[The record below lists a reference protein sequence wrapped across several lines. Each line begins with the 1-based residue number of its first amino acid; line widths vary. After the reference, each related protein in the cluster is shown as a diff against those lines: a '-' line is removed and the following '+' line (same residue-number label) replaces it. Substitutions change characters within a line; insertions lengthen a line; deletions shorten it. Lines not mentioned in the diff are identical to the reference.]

1 MNRAFTGWLG
11 AGFLSTTGTRVSM
24 VALPLFALELTG
36 SAALTGLVALCEM
49 APLVLLKVL
58 GGPVI
63 DRVGPRRVA
72 LTCEVL
78 SVVAVGSIP
87 ALHLAGALTFPLL
100 LVLVALAGA
109 LRGPGE
115 SAQNAMSPALARHA
129 GVPLERVTGL
139 DAAAERTASMTGA
152 ALAGILVASVGAA
165 EALVVNAAALGVA
178 ALVLAWATAGVP
190 VRSGA
195 PAPADGEPDDPVDAA
210 DQRYLDQLREGW
222 RFLRSDP
229 LLLGITVMVALTNLL
244 DMAWSAV
251 LMPVWAVTSGEGAAA
266 LGLLLALMSGC
277 SALGAA
283 CAAAFASRLPRYTV
297 YLVGFLLTGLPRFAI
312 FVVEVPLAAV
322 AAVFAVAGFASGFLN
337 PVLGAVIFE
346 RIPGPLVGR
355 VSSLSTA
362 LCWALMPLGGVVG
375 GLLVESWG
383 LAAAML
389 TCGVAYLLVTTAPA
403 LDPRWRDLDRRPE
416 TGDEHSRT
424 GGLSEPAGT

>member
-1 MNRAFTGWLG
+1 MNRAFTGWLA
-11 AGFLSTTGTRVSM
+11 AGFVSTTGTRLSM
-24 VALPLFALELTG
+24 VALPLFALDLTG

-72 LTCEVL
+72 LTCEAL
-78 SVVAVGSIP
+78 SVVAVGATP
-87 ALHLAGALTFPLL
+87 LLHLAGLLTFPVL

-115 SAQNAMSPALARHA
+115 SAQNAMSPALATHA

-139 DAAAERTASMTGA
+139 DAAAERTASMVGA
-152 ALAGILVASVGAA
+152 ALAGVLVASIGAA

-178 ALVLAWATAGVP
+178 ALVLGWATAGVP
-190 VRSGA
+190 VRSSA
-195 PAPADGEPDDPVDAA
+195 HDPAGHEEQPVDE
-210 DQRYLDQLREGW
+210 RYLDQLRAGW

-297 YLVGFLLTGLPRFAI
+297 YLVGFLICGLPRFAI
-312 FVVEVPLAAV
+312 FVVDVPLLAV
-322 AAVFAVAGFASGFLN
+322 AAVFAVSGFASGFLN

-362 LCWALMPLGGVVG
+362 LCWALMPLGGLVG
-375 GLLVESWG
+375 GLLVDSWG

-389 TCGVAYLLVTTAPA
+389 TCGLAYLVVTTAPA

-416 TGDEHSRT
+416 PAEPVAASRT
-424 GGLSEPAGT
+424 GGLSEQAGT

>member
-58 GGPVI
+58 GGPII

-72 LTCEVL
+72 LTCEML

-100 LVLVALAGA
+100 LVLVAVAGA

-115 SAQNAMSPALARHA
+115 SAQNAMSPALAAHA

-139 DAAAERTASMTGA
+139 DGAAERTASMTGA

-165 EALVVNAAALGVA
+165 EALVVNAGALGVA

-190 VRSGA
+190 VQSTA
-195 PAPADGEPDDPVDAA
+195 AAAGEVEPGE
-210 DQRYLDQLREGW
+210 QRYLDQLREGW

-312 FVVEVPLAAV
+312 FVVEVPLVAV

-346 RIPGPLVGR
+346 RIPAPLVGR

-362 LCWALMPLGGVVG
+362 LCFALMPLGGLVG

-403 LDPRWRDLDRRPE
+403 LDPRWRELDRRPE
-416 TGDEHSRT
+416 PLDEASRT
-424 GGLSEPAGT
+424 GGLSERAGT

>member
-58 GGPVI
+58 GGPII

-72 LTCEVL
+72 LICEAL

-87 ALHLAGALTFPLL
+87 ALHLAGALSFPLL

-115 SAQNAMSPALARHA
+115 SAQNAMSPALAAHA

-139 DAAAERTASMTGA
+139 DSAAERTASMTGA

-190 VRSGA
+190 VQGTA
-195 PAPADGEPDDPVDAA
+195 PVADDGEPA

-312 FVVEVPLAAV
+312 FVVEVPLVAV
-322 AAVFAVAGFASGFLN
+322 AVVFAVAGFASGFLN

-346 RIPGPLVGR
+346 RIPAPLVGR

-362 LCWALMPLGGVVG
+362 LCWALMPLGGLVG

-416 TGDEHSRT
+416 PAEGDDRSRT
-424 GGLSEPAGT
+424 GGLSERAGT